1 MKCPQPWPWPWGSPK
16 GNRMHPSYLG
26 ADSSPVREME
36 STANRPS
43 SLHTSNS
50 LFRGCGD
57 AGLSEGS
64 GLRSCVN
71 HEEGSRWA
79 EEKGGRSRWM
89 LKGKLGMRLGRGGWL
104 EGRGSSIQ
112 RDNFKPG
119 CPEGVIVRQKRAGN
133 DEFKDEQPLFL
144 ISSTSAWSKVEDDC
158 CWYL

>member
-1 MKCPQPWPWPWGSPK
+1 
-16 GNRMHPSYLG
+16 MHPSCLG
-26 ADSSPVREME
+26 AGSSPVREIE

-43 SLHTSNS
+43 SLHMSNS
-50 LFRGCGD
+50 LFRGFGD

-64 GLRSCVN
+64 GLRFCIN
-71 HEEGSRWA
+71 QEEGNRWG

-89 LKGKLGMRLGRGGWL
+89 VKGKLGMRLGRGGGL
-104 EGRGSSIQ
+104 EDSGSSIQ

-144 ISSTSAWSKVEDDC
+144 ISSTSA
-158 CWYL
+158 